1 MADKAI
7 DSTQPASEAETEGL
21 TVVTPGEDRDIRI
34 EEVDYDE
41 APVADAARELPP
53 EIKDAVR
60 QEGTWEGDGDEN
72 QADDIQETK
81 GNLRD
86 NG

>member
-21 TVVTPGEDRDIRI
+21 TVVTPGKDRDIRI

>member
-34 EEVDYDE
+34 EEVDFDE

>member
-34 EEVDYDE
+34 EEVDSDE